1 MTRDPVSSDDGDG
14 QAAVS
19 RPMPGWSSSTTGPGP
34 DTLYIDYGSS
44 PDTRSVETNPPVLYD
59 FCVVDPTSR
68 LLTMG
73 LMPI

>member
-1 MTRDPVSSDDGDG
+1 MT
-14 QAAVS
+14 
-19 RPMPGWSSSTTGPGP
+19 GWSSSTTGPGP

-44 PDTRSVETNPPVLYD
+44 PDTRSVETNPPVPYD

-73 LMPI
+73 SMPI